1 MPESTS
7 KYSYY
12 ENLINGLSGDL
23 DDPSIQKLQNTG
35 DYLEEASNYDNNLFD
50 PNAFLTAY
58 KERESDFKQSKED
71 GDLYGFIPGDWLP
84 DWVKAGYNQSL
95 TGLAEQIATGDAR
108 FDLSGYEP
116 GMLGDIGATVI
127 SFLQPLDIVTMIGT
141 GGVGGLAAKSATK
154 AAVKK
159 AVQQGVG
166 KGVAVSD
173 DLVKSIMGENIVVST
188 GKTLAKKGKGMPV
201 RVTTN
206 PLDEAKRRLTMNG
219 LSAKKASDIID
230 NAAPKV
236 LNQAFQAAAVGGTQL
251 GFYSGLQSS
260 LGQIADP
267 EQEFDL
273 LMNIKNASKGAVLG
287 AVTGA
292 TGPVVKTALKGLSPV
307 TQTLAAKAVETAEFG
322 TIAPIMEGELPT
334 PEDYAHAAGVI
345 GALGAQRY
353 ASGKL
358 IKGYKKITQAKKD
371 VKLGL
376 DEGARILGQIETDMK
391 IQPNEVFTARDGTKV
406 RDVRFDTRTTTKEQK
421 TTGIGTEKTT
431 LIEDIV
437 KLKDLET
444 GKELNPIKFSTFQQK
459 GFTRGGKGSPAE
471 LTKRRVNGIFEIR
484 KNLNMNDATF
494 QDRAGVITKK
504 DLRGQSPKR
513 IVKNMTPI
521 EQLKMLNQMRHE
533 TRVIKLRERIKS
545 GGWETTMV
553 PDKLLS
559 DYHKIKF
566 LDRSGKRLQTQF
578 SADVQ
583 NRVNNADARYFTLLG
598 QMSRRF
604 TELGLESSGMAKAKQ
619 VVSTKAKEKAT
630 QEAIELG
637 RKLQDPNFVN
647 DPKVREYRKTLD
659 DMWDI
664 ARKAGVD
671 LGPKEELYFPRI
683 IKEDYLKA
691 LSGDIAKLRD
701 QNPQLFNENAMYNKP
716 EFQKVVGDI
725 VSKGKLSN
733 ETLDVIY
740 DMAGIRRDLAREQ
753 VPDFNLKVSQA
764 FKRLNTTVNSQY
776 HNIASHLEIA
786 RKAKDLPERMLETD
800 ARIVLAKYAHQW
812 ARRVSSVE
820 QFGNRG
826 EFWQRSISGLRELA
840 QNKNNKYSDKE
851 VKVFKE
857 EANVLDK
864 IYKVYT
870 NNIEL
875 DPSHNWKSPTV
886 RRVWNEIVDFEIGSK
901 IGLGFATVPNLTQLS
916 ISTAVKTGYYPV
928 VKGMYKL
935 MTSSEYRKLIK
946 ESGVTNISL
955 YESLAGLKP
964 SDTFFNKFAEGAT
977 WLSGF
982 KKINEINQLV
992 SSAAAK
998 EWIDMLQPI
1007 AQGKGTGKFKARQ
1020 NWARQN
1026 LRDLGLLDINKITD
1040 RQKAESMYK
1049 FARDTQLQR
1058 NILQEPLV
1066 FNDPRFRPIFLF
1078 KKFGYKQFNWIRG
1091 QLGAELKMG
1100 NVFPMLRLAS
1110 AGLFGGE
1117 FVSMARDKLAEFYAG
1132 QEVYDENEYFL
1143 DYGGIK
1149 DVAFGDRKLN
1159 SLIKTDRMT
1168 WGDVLDRFASVGA
1181 FGIAM
1186 DVVAA
1191 ENTIRALEFAG
1202 KPAFAQDFDKI
1213 WTAMTRTHENIKDYG
1228 GIGALKRMPKY
1239 IAPVFGTVPRR
1250 LAERIE
1256 PVGQRQSYVKY
1267 RKGLA
1272 RSKILDYIIEGD
1284 DIRATRL
1291 IKNWNSTFPMN
1302 PLLYDDISVDEITKR
1317 IIHKVKKKITP

>member
-7 KYSYY
+7 KHSYY
-12 ENLINGLSGDL
+12 ENLINGLSGEL
-23 DDPSIQKLQNTG
+23 DDLTIQKLQNTS
-35 DYLEEASNYDNNLFD
+35 DYLEQSSDYDNNLFD
-50 PNAFLTAY
+50 KDSYYNALADQQT
-58 KERESDFKQSKED
+58 EQKQSKED
-71 GDLYGFIPGDWLP
+71 GDLYGFIPGEWLP
-84 DWVKAGYNQSL
+84 DWVKAGYNQSI
-95 TGLAEQIATGDAR
+95 TGLAEQVATGDAR
-108 FDLSGYEP
+108 FDLSDYEP

-173 DLVKSIMGENIVVST
+173 DLAKAIV
-188 GKTLAKKGKGMPV
+188 GKNAE
-201 RVTTN
+201 
-206 PLDEAKRRLTMNG
+206 EAKRRLILNKVPLKT
-219 LSAKKASDIID
+219 AEQIIEE
-230 NAAPKV
+230 ATPKV
-236 LNQAFQAAAVGGTQL
+236 VNQAFQAAAVGGTQL

-273 LMNIKNASKGAVLG
+273 LMNIKNASKGVVLG
-287 AVTGA
+287 SVTGA

-406 RDVRFDTRTTTKEQK
+406 RDVRFDTRTTKKEQK

-431 LIEDIV
+431 LTEDIV
-437 KLKDLET
+437 KLKDFET
-444 GKELNPIKFSTFQQK
+444 GKELDPIKFSTFQQK

-471 LTKRRVNGIFEIR
+471 LTKRRVNGIFEIK

-494 QDRAGVITKK
+494 SKRANSKYVTGDKK
-504 DLRGQSPKR
+504 VTGQNPKR
-513 IVKNMTPI
+513 IVKEMTPI

-545 GGWETTMV
+545 SGWETTMV

-578 SADVQ
+578 STDVQ

-598 QMSRRF
+598 QISGRF
-604 TELGLESSGMAKAKQ
+604 TELGLESSGMVKAKQ
-619 VVSTKAKEKAT
+619 FVSPKAKEKAT

-637 RKLQDPNFVN
+637 RKLQDPNFAN

-671 LGPKEELYFPRI
+671 LGPKEEFYFPRI

-691 LSGDIAKLRD
+691 LSGDIAKLR
-701 QNPQLFNENAMYNKP
+701 NKEPQLFNENAMYNKP

-725 VSKGKLSN
+725 ISSGKMSEKSLNAIYALAGVKKGTTRQ
-733 ETLDVIY
+733 EI
-740 DMAGIRRDLAREQ
+740 
-753 VPDFNLKVSQA
+753 PDFDLRMSKA
-764 FKRLNTTVNSQY
+764 FQRINSTINTQY
-776 HNIASHLEIA
+776 YNVAKNLEIA
-786 RKAKDLPERMLETD
+786 RKAKDLPEVMLETD
-800 ARIVLAKYAHQW
+800 ARLVLAKYAHQW

-826 EFWQRSISGLRELA
+826 EFWVQSISGLRELGS
-840 QNKNNKYSDKE
+840 NNKYSDKQR
-851 VKVFKE
+851 KVFRE

-864 IYKVYT
+864 IYKIYT

-875 DPSHNWKSPTV
+875 DPSHNWKSPTA

-1020 NWARQN
+1020 SWARKN

-1066 FNDPRFRPIFLF
+1066 FNDPRFRPLFLF

-1091 QLGAELKMG
+1091 QLGDELKRG
-1100 NVFPMLRLAS
+1100 NIFPMLRLAS

-1159 SLIKTDRMT
+1159 SLIKADRMT

-1191 ENTIRALEFAG
+1191 ESTIRALEFAG

-1213 WTAMTRTHENIKDYG
+1213 WTAMTRTHENIKEYG
-1228 GIGALKRMPKY
+1228 GIGALKRLPKY

-1250 LAERIE
+1250 LAEQIE
-1256 PVGQRQSYVKY
+1256 PEGQRKSYVKY
-1267 RKGLA
+1267 RKGLT

-1284 DIRATRL
+1284 SIRATRL
-1291 IKNWNSTFPMN
+1291 IKNWNRTFPTN
-1302 PLLYDDISVDEITKR
+1302 PLLYDDISIDEITKR
-1317 IIHKVKKKITP
+1317 IIHKAKKRANP

>member
-1 MPESTS
+1 
-7 KYSYY
+7 
-12 ENLINGLSGDL
+12 
-23 DDPSIQKLQNTG
+23 
-35 DYLEEASNYDNNLFD
+35 
-50 PNAFLTAY
+50 
-58 KERESDFKQSKED
+58 
-71 GDLYGFIPGDWLP
+71 
-84 DWVKAGYNQSL
+84 
-95 TGLAEQIATGDAR
+95 
-108 FDLSGYEP
+108 
-116 GMLGDIGATVI
+116 
-127 SFLQPLDIVTMIGT
+127 
-141 GGVGGLAAKSATK
+141 
-154 AAVKK
+154 
-159 AVQQGVG
+159 
-166 KGVAVSD
+166 
-173 DLVKSIMGENIVVST
+173 
-188 GKTLAKKGKGMPV
+188 
-201 RVTTN
+201 
-206 PLDEAKRRLTMNG
+206 
-219 LSAKKASDIID
+219 
-230 NAAPKV
+230 
-236 LNQAFQAAAVGGTQL
+236 
-251 GFYSGLQSS
+251 
-260 LGQIADP
+260 
-267 EQEFDL
+267 
-273 LMNIKNASKGAVLG
+273 
-287 AVTGA
+287 
-292 TGPVVKTALKGLSPV
+292 
-307 TQTLAAKAVETAEFG
+307 
-322 TIAPIMEGELPT
+322 
-334 PEDYAHAAGVI
+334 
-345 GALGAQRY
+345 
-353 ASGKL
+353 
-358 IKGYKKITQAKKD
+358 
-371 VKLGL
+371 
-376 DEGARILGQIETDMK
+376 
-391 IQPNEVFTARDGTKV
+391 
-406 RDVRFDTRTTTKEQK
+406 
-421 TTGIGTEKTT
+421 
-431 LIEDIV
+431 
-437 KLKDLET
+437 
-444 GKELNPIKFSTFQQK
+444 
-459 GFTRGGKGSPAE
+459 
-471 LTKRRVNGIFEIR
+471 
-484 KNLNMNDATF
+484 
-494 QDRAGVITKK
+494 
-504 DLRGQSPKR
+504 
-513 IVKNMTPI
+513 
-521 EQLKMLNQMRHE
+521 
-533 TRVIKLRERIKS
+533 
-545 GGWETTMV
+545 
-553 PDKLLS
+553 
-559 DYHKIKF
+559 
-566 LDRSGKRLQTQF
+566 
-578 SADVQ
+578 
-583 NRVNNADARYFTLLG
+583 
-598 QMSRRF
+598 
-604 TELGLESSGMAKAKQ
+604 
-619 VVSTKAKEKAT
+619 
-630 QEAIELG
+630 
-637 RKLQDPNFVN
+637 
-647 DPKVREYRKTLD
+647 
-659 DMWDI
+659 
-664 ARKAGVD
+664 
-671 LGPKEELYFPRI
+671 
-683 IKEDYLKA
+683 
-691 LSGDIAKLRD
+691 
-701 QNPQLFNENAMYNKP
+701 
-716 EFQKVVGDI
+716 
-725 VSKGKLSN
+725 
-733 ETLDVIY
+733 
-740 DMAGIRRDLAREQ
+740 
-753 VPDFNLKVSQA
+753 
-764 FKRLNTTVNSQY
+764 
-776 HNIASHLEIA
+776 
-786 RKAKDLPERMLETD
+786 
-800 ARIVLAKYAHQW
+800 
-812 ARRVSSVE
+812 
-820 QFGNRG
+820 
-826 EFWQRSISGLRELA
+826 LRELA

>member
-12 ENLINGLSGDL
+12 ENLINDLSGDIS
-23 DDPSIQKLQNTG
+23 DTSIQKLQNTG

-50 PNAFLTAY
+50 PSAFVNAY
-58 KERESDFKQSKED
+58 NERESSFKKSKED
-71 GDLYGFIPGDWLP
+71 ENLYGFIPGDWLP

-95 TGLAEQIATGDAR
+95 TGLAEQVATGDAR
-108 FDLSGYEP
+108 FDLSNYNP
-116 GMLGDIGATVI
+116 GMLEDIGATVI
-127 SFLQPLDIVTMIGT
+127 SFLQPLDWATMIAT
-141 GGVGGLAAKSATK
+141 GGVGGLAAKTATK
-154 AAVKK
+154 TAVKK
-159 AVQQGVG
+159 AIQQGVG

-173 DLVKSIMGENIVVST
+173 DLTRAII
-188 GKTLAKKGKGMPV
+188 GKNAE
-201 RVTTN
+201 
-206 PLDEAKRRLTMNG
+206 EAKRRLVLNKVPLKT
-219 LSAKKASDIID
+219 AEQVIKKAT
-230 NAAPKV
+230 PRV
-236 LNQAFQAAAVGGTQL
+236 LNQAFQSSAVGGTQL

-273 LMNIKNASKGAVLG
+273 LMNIKNASKGVVLG
-287 AVTGA
+287 SVTGA

-307 TQTLAAKAVETAEFG
+307 TQTLASKAVETAEFG

-334 PEDYAHAAGVI
+334 IEDYAHAAGVI

-358 IKGYKKITQAKKD
+358 VKGYKKITQAKKD

-376 DEGARILGQIETDMK
+376 DEGARILGQIETDMR

-406 RDVRFDTRTTTKEQK
+406 RDIRFDTRTTKKEQR

-431 LIEDIV
+431 LTEDIV
-437 KLKDLET
+437 KLKDFET

-471 LTKRRVNGIFEIR
+471 LTQRRVNGIFEIR

-494 QDRAGVITKK
+494 QNRSGVITGK
-504 DLRGQSPKR
+504 DLVGQNPKR
-513 IVKNMTPI
+513 IVKNMTPL

-533 TRVIKLRERIKS
+533 TRVVKLRERIKNN
-545 GGWETTMV
+545 GWESTMI
-553 PDKLLS
+553 PDKTLS
-559 DYHKIKF
+559 DYHGIKF
-566 LDRSGKRLQTQF
+566 LDRAGKRLQTQF
-578 SADVQ
+578 STDVQ

-598 QMSRRF
+598 QMSRRL

-619 VVSTKAKEKAT
+619 VISTKAKEKAR
-630 QEAIELG
+630 QEAVDLG
-637 RKLQDPNFVN
+637 RKLQDSKFAN
-647 DPKVREYRKTLD
+647 DPKVREYRKILD
-659 DMWDI
+659 DMWEI

-671 LGPKEELYFPRI
+671 LGPKEEFYFPRV
-683 IKEDYLKA
+683 IKEDVLKV

-701 QNPQLFNENAMYNKP
+701 QNPQLFAENAMYNKP
-716 EFQKVVGDI
+716 KFQEVVGDI
-725 VSKGKLSN
+725 ISKGKLSN
-733 ETLDVIY
+733 ETLNIIY
-740 DMAGIRRDLAREQ
+740 EMAGIRRDLAREQ
-753 VPDFNLKVSQA
+753 VPDFNLRVSQA
-764 FKRLNTTVNSQY
+764 FKSLNTTVNSQY

-786 RKAKDLPERMLETD
+786 RKAKNLPERMLETD

-826 EFWQRSISGLRELA
+826 EFWQQSISGLRKLA

-864 IYKVYT
+864 IYKIYT

-875 DPSHNWKSPTV
+875 DPSHNWKSPAA

-928 VKGMYKL
+928 IKGMYKL

-998 EWIDMLQPI
+998 EWIEMLQPI

-1020 NWARQN
+1020 NWAREN

-1066 FNDPRFRPIFLF
+1066 FNDPRFRPLFLF

-1091 QLGAELKMG
+1091 QLGDELKRG
-1100 NVFPMLRLAS
+1100 NIFPMLRLAS
-1110 AGLFGGE
+1110 AGLLGGE
-1117 FVSMARDKLAEFYAG
+1117 FVSLARDKLAEFYAG
-1132 QEVYDENEYFL
+1132 EEVYDENEYFL
-1143 DYGGIK
+1143 NYGGIK
-1149 DVAFGDRKLN
+1149 DVAFGDKKLN

-1202 KPAFAQDFDKI
+1202 KPAFVQDFDKI
-1213 WTAMTRTHENIKDYG
+1213 WSAMTRTHENIKEYG
-1228 GIGALKRMPKY
+1228 GIGALKRLPKY

-1250 LAERIE
+1250 VAQRIE
-1256 PVGQRQSYVKY
+1256 PEGQRKSYVKY
-1267 RKGLA
+1267 RKGLT
-1272 RSKILDYIIEGD
+1272 RSKILDYIIEGN
-1284 DIRATRL
+1284 DIKATRL
-1291 IKNWNSTFPMN
+1291 IKNWNNTFPES
-1302 PLLYDDISVDEITKR
+1302 PLLYDDISVDEVTKR
-1317 IIHKVKKKITP
+1317 IINKAKKRANP